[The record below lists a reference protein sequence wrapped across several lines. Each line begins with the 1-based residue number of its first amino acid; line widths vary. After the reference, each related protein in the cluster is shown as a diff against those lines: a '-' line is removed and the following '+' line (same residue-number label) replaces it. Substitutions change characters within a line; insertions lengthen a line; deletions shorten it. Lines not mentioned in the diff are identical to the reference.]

1 MTESEPSP
9 RPGPSPAIAFIG
21 GGNMARSL
29 IAGLRAR
36 GHDGA
41 ALRVADPDRDTQA
54 ALAHEFGV
62 VAAADAAQAV
72 AGADAVLLA
81 VKPQVLAQV
90 CADLAGALRAA
101 RPTVIS
107 IAAGVRSDQIDAWL
121 GGGRA
126 VVRTMPNTPAQLG
139 AGATGLFANRHCGA
153 ADRTLA
159 QSLLAAVGA
168 TVWIDDEGLMDAV
181 TAVSG
186 SGPAYVF
193 RLVEALQAAAQ
204 AQGLPEAAART
215 LVLHTVHGAAR
226 MALETGEDATALRRR
241 VTSPG
246 GTTAAAMQAL
256 DSAAF
261 DAAIAAAVE
270 AATARGRELSAPAR
284 APDAAP

>member
-1 MTESEPSP
+1 MTESQTNS
-9 RPGPSPAIAFIG
+9 RPGASPAIAFIG

-41 ALRVADPDRDTQA
+41 NLRIADPDRDALA
-54 ALAHEFGV
+54 ALAREYGV
-62 VAAADAAQAV
+62 VAATDAAHAV

-90 CADLAGALRAA
+90 CADLGQALGSA

-107 IAAGVRSDQIDAWL
+107 IAAGVRSDQIDRWL

-139 AGATGLFANRHCGA
+139 AGATGLFANAHCVES
-153 ADRTLA
+153 DRALA

-168 TVWIDDEGLMDAV
+168 TVWIDDEDLMDAV

-193 RLVEALQAAAQ
+193 RLVEALQGAAR
-204 AQGLPEAAART
+204 AQGLSDEAART

-226 MALETGEDATALRRR
+226 MALETGEDAGTLRRR

-256 DSAAF
+256 DAGGF
-261 DAAIAAAVE
+261 DALVGQAVDAAA
-270 AATARGRELSAPAR
+270 ARGRELSAPAPGPEPR
-284 APDAAP
+284 P

>member
-41 ALRVADPDRDTQA
+41 ALRVADPDRDALA
-54 ALAHEFGV
+54 ALAREFGV

-72 AGADAVLLA
+72 AGADAVVLA

-90 CADLAGALRAA
+90 CAELARALGAA

-107 IAAGVRSDQIDAWL
+107 IAAGVRSDQIDRWL

-139 AGATGLFANRHCGA
+139 AGATGLFGNRHCSP
-153 ADRTLA
+153 ADRTRA
-159 QSLLAAVGA
+159 ESLLAAVGA
-168 TVWIDDEGLMDAV
+168 TVWIDDEALMDAV

-193 RLVEALQAAAQ
+193 RLVEALQAAARD
-204 AQGLPEAAART
+204 QGLPADAART
-215 LVLHTVHGAAR
+215 LVLHTVLGAAR
-226 MALETGEDATALRRR
+226 MALETGEDAATLRRR

-256 DSAAF
+256 DDGGFAALIA
-261 DAAIAAAVE
+261 DAVA
-270 AATARGRELSAPAR
+270 AATARGRELSAPA
-284 APDAAP
+284 PDPDPRT